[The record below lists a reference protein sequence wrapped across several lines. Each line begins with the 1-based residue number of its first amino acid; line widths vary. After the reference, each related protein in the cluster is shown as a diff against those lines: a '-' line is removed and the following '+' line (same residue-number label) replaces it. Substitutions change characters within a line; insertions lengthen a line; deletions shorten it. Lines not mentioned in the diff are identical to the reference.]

1 MSGRAP
7 HVLVL
12 GSVLAQPQGGVRRHN
27 AELLP
32 RAARRLAAAGGSLTV
47 LAPRGGLPFELPGE
61 ARVEIARLW
70 PSAPAVRAA
79 AEALAVRRLRTRLR
93 FDLVHTAHLP
103 VPPLPVPYTL
113 TVHDARQWQRGS
125 PAARAALARAVRK
138 AARVITVSAAVR
150 DELQRALELPAAR
163 FALVPNAAD
172 HLDYAPRSPAARAP
186 ILCVAHLEPRK
197 NQQVLLRALAL
208 DAALPDLW
216 LLGAA
221 KGDERGRLERL
232 ARELG
237 VDARV
242 RFVELVGDAEL
253 ARLYATCACVALPST
268 LEGYGI
274 PVAEALAAGAPVA
287 IARIAALVEVA
298 RVAGPG
304 AAHEFEPRDAA
315 GCARALRAA
324 VEQRA
329 CAPPARPG
337 WDASA
342 EALVSAWS
350 AAMLG

>member
-7 HVLVL
+7 RVLVL
-12 GSVLAQPQGGVRRHN
+12 GSVLAQPLGGVRRHN

-32 RAARRLAAAGGSLTV
+32 RAAHLLAQRGGELTV
-47 LAPRGGLPFELPGE
+47 LAPRGGLPFELPPQ
-61 ARVEIARLW
+61 ARVELAQLW
-70 PSAPAVRAA
+70 PGSPAARAA
-79 AEALAVRRLRTRLR
+79 AEAIAVRGLRARGLR

-103 VPPLPVPYTL
+103 VPPLPCAYTL
-113 TVHDARQWQRGS
+113 TVHDARQRQRS
-125 PAARAALARAVRK
+125 AFARAALRRALRH

-150 DELQRALELPAAR
+150 DELARALAVPAAR

-172 HLDYAPRSPAARAP
+172 HLRYLPRTPAATAP

-208 DAALPDLW
+208 DRALPDVW
-216 LLGAA
+216 LVGAA
-221 KGDERGRLERL
+221 KGDERSRLERL

-242 RFVELVGDAEL
+242 RFVEPVSDDEL
-253 ARLYATCACVALPST
+253 ARLYAACACVALPST

-287 IARIAALVEVA
+287 IARIPALVEVA

-315 GCARALRAA
+315 DCLRALRAA
-324 VEQRA
+324 MAQRT

-342 EALVSAWS
+342 AALVDAWS
-350 AAMLG
+350 AAML